1 MIMEVY
7 VLTVK
12 VDGEVLVSIFKDNTQ
27 IKKKLIKYLNEQFN
41 YDYAQEE
48 RDRIIEEL
56 LDDGESTGDMVNDF
70 AVYYLV
76 KNIVI

>member
-1 MIMEVY
+1 MEVY

-41 YDYAQEE
+41 YDCAQEE

>member
-1 MIMEVY
+1 MEVY

-70 AVYYLV
+70 AVYYLA